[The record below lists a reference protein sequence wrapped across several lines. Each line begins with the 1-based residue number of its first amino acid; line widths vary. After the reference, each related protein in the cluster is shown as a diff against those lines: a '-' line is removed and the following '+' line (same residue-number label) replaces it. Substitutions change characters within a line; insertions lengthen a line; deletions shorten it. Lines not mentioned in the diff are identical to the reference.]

1 LLQKLIEIDPCVDF
15 FWGSKFLN
23 LWYFAKQDLSLCK
36 KTAPPIGGTIVDL
49 HYSFVGSRLVVE
61 VSGYTDE
68 KSKRR
73 CLMPLV

>member
-1 LLQKLIEIDPCVDF
+1 LLEKLIEIDLCVDF

-23 LWYFAKQDLSLCK
+23 LWYSAMQDISLCK
-36 KTAPPIGGTIVDL
+36 KIAPPIGGTVVDL
-49 HYSFVGSRLVVE
+49 HYSFVGSRLVEE

-73 CLMPLV
+73 FLMPLV

>member
-1 LLQKLIEIDPCVDF
+1 LLEKLIAIDPCVDF

-23 LWYFAKQDLSLCK
+23 LWYSAKQDLSLCK